1 MMAGDRLVYGHTH
14 RASVSDDGLSANP
27 GAWVEDGGESGTY
40 LVIEDDVVA
49 LRRFGR
55 DPFP

>member
-1 MMAGDRLVYGHTH
+1 MEAGDRLVYGHTH
-14 RASVSDDGLSANP
+14 RPAGSDDGLAANP
-27 GAWVEDGGESGTY
+27 GAWVGDGGESGTY
-40 LVIEDDVVA
+40 LVLEDGAVT